1 MNTARAS
8 IKNYFMLLR
17 ACGGKSPDCWDVAFK
32 VVSLLRSHLAGHLSD
47 WSPGIGGA
55 EPELL
60 VEQGLEVVAK
70 LPSFL
75 LWFLL
80 IPALVLQFF

>member
-1 MNTARAS
+1 M
-8 IKNYFMLLR
+8 KNYFMFLR
-17 ACGGKSPDCWDVAFK
+17 VCGHRSPDCWDVAVE
-32 VVSLLRSHLAGHLSD
+32 VVSLLRSRLAGHLGD
-47 WSPGIGGA
+47 WFPGIGGA

-80 IPALVLQFF
+80 ILALILQFY

>member
-1 MNTARAS
+1 M
-8 IKNYFMLLR
+8 
-17 ACGGKSPDCWDVAFK
+17 
-32 VVSLLRSHLAGHLSD
+32 VSLLRSRLAGHLGD
-47 WSPGIGGA
+47 WSPRMGGA

-60 VEQGLEVVAK
+60 VEQGFEVVAK

-80 IPALVLQFF
+80 ILALVLQFY

>member
-1 MNTARAS
+1 M
-8 IKNYFMLLR
+8 KNYFMFLR
-17 ACGGKSPDCWDVAFK
+17 ACGRKSPDCWDVAVE
-32 VVSLLRSHLAGHLSD
+32 VVSLLRSRLAGHLGD

-60 VEQGLEVVAK
+60 VEQGFEMVAK
-70 LPSFL
+70 LPSFF

-80 IPALVLQFF
+80 IPAFVLEFY